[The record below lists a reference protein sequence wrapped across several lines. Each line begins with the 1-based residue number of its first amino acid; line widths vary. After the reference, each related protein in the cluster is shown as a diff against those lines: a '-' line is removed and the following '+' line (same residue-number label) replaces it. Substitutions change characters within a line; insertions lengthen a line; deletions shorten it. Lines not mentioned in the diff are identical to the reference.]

1 MIGDYFRLAVDSIR
15 HRQLRSWLTILGIVI
30 GISLVV
36 TMISLGEG
44 MKGAVSQQL
53 SRFGPD
59 TLVVFPG
66 KEANLFSGFFG
77 GLHLEDDDVDVVKN
91 TKGVDI
97 AFPVLIKT
105 IRIEFG
111 DKDKQTLLHGL
122 PSKESEKFLKDF
134 QGWELADGRWF
145 RDKSNEIVIG
155 FKLAKEGFKEDDK
168 GKEIRLNQKVEIDG
182 EKFTV
187 VGIIAS
193 LGEREH
199 DFAGYI
205 SLDKLRDIIGSSEKE
220 VTNIDIK
227 AAPGVDPNEVAERI
241 KKNLKRSRDAEDF
254 AVLTSER
261 MGNIAG
267 NIIAVI
273 EVVLLGL
280 AVIALVVG
288 GIGIMNTMYTGVL
301 ERTKEIGVMKAI
313 GARNRDIGLIF
324 LMEAG
329 IIGLVGGS
337 IGLAIGVSIAKIVE
351 FIAHQNGLSLL
362 SAYINI
368 WLILFGLG
376 FSFVIGCIAGILPAM
391 QASKLKPVDAVRY
404 E

>member
-30 GISLVV
+30 GISFVV

-111 DKDKQTLLHGL
+111 DKD
-122 PSKESEKFLKDF
+122 
-134 QGWELADGRWF
+134 
-145 RDKSNEIVIG
+145 NEIVIG

-391 QASKLKPVDAVRY
+391 QASKLKPVDALRY

>member
-193 LGEREH
+193 LEYRHH

-254 AVLTSER
+254 AVLTIER

-391 QASKLKPVDAVRY
+391 QASKLKPVDALRY